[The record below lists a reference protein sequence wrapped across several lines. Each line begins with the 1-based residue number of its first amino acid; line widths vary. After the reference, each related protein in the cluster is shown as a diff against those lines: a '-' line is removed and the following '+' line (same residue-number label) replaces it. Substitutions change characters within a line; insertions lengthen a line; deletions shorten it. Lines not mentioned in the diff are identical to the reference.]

1 MTIWQDYSGAV
12 LMPKDKPIRTTLY
25 LDPGLWKQIKIEAI
39 KRGETATSLVNL
51 ALRYWLFNEK

>member
-1 MTIWQDYSGAV
+1 MS
-12 LMPKDKPIRTTLY
+12 KDKPIRTTLY

-51 ALRYWLFNEK
+51 AIRHWLTSEKGGR

>member
-1 MTIWQDYSGAV
+1 
-12 LMPKDKPIRTTLY
+12 MPKDKPIRTTLY

-51 ALRYWLFNEK
+51 ALRHWLSNEKGAR